1 MKRDW
6 LQIITNIGVVFG
18 LLLLLYELNQSR
30 DLTRAQV
37 VDSMYETVVIR
48 SLSLIGETP
57 EAAIAKSV
65 FQPDEL
71 TESEAVVLSQFYTSL
86 LVSWLRNKDERG
98 AGFFEQAYA
107 EVVASE
113 AYYLNTEPGR
123 RWWAVTRPYTDPAIA
138 GVVDEALAS
147 MTSDSQR
154 AVIETILGRES
165 AGTAAILKTG
175 VVEEGPA
182 AVTGPSDPEG

>member
-37 VDSMYETVVIR
+37 VDSLYETVVIR

-57 EAAIAKSV
+57 EAAIARSI

-86 LVSWLRNKDERG
+86 LVSWLRNKDESG
-98 AGFFEQAYA
+98 AGFFGQPFT

-113 AYYLNTEPGR
+113 AYYLNSEPGR
-123 RWWAVTRPYTDPAIA
+123 RWWAVVGPNTDPAIA
-138 GVVDEALAS
+138 AAVDEALAS
-147 MTSDSQR
+147 MSVDAQR
-154 AVIETILGRES
+154 VVLETILGRVSNARE
-165 AGTAAILKTG
+165 GTIAREADLHD
-175 VVEEGPA
+175 
-182 AVTGPSDPEG
+182 DP